1 MQSRF
6 DSIKDIWNSTGLS
19 PVQGFF
25 IVAGVLAVVTSYPS
39 FIKHQARIENDKAAL
54 QKIEGQRRN
63 LSRQFQ
69 AEQEQAKIAN
79 QRYATCLPV
88 VGEQYQN
95 GTHYFSGIQTG
106 TVIFDRISNKPLPTG
121 TVICDAN
128 GTTGVIGDKGA
139 VTFTAF
145 TGDRNV
151 IQKRLKRFRGSQ
163 YSQPI
168 VK

>member
-1 MQSRF
+1 MQSRL
-6 DSIKDIWNSTGLS
+6 DSIKDIWNTTGLK

-25 IVAGVLAVVTSYPS
+25 ILAGVIAVGVSYPS
-39 FIKHQARIENDKAAL
+39 FLKHQARIGQDKLEL
-54 QKIEGQRRN
+54 QKIESQRRS
-63 LSRQFQ
+63 LSRQFE
-69 AEQEQAKIAN
+69 AEQEQAEIAN
-79 QRYATCLPV
+79 KRYATCLPV
-88 VGEQYQN
+88 VGEEFNN

-128 GTTGVIGDKGA
+128 GTTGVIGEKGA

-151 IQKRLKRFRGSQ
+151 I
-163 YSQPI
+163 
-168 VK
+168 